1 MNANAVIVG
10 DTFTIRDAS
19 ILDTVGIWR
28 LERACF
34 PKDAYDIFTL
44 FNLSLAPNVMRLK
57 AVVDNHL
64 VGFIAGEVVRHDR
77 AGWIITIGVSPDCQG
92 RGIGRYLLSSAE
104 QAMRSKVSSMKL
116 TVRRS
121 NTRAISLY
129 EHTGYRWISTFRD
142 YYHDGEDGLIM
153 EKDLTLL

>member
-19 ILDTVGIWR
+19 VFDIAGIWR
-28 LERACF
+28 LERICF

-44 FNLSLAPNVMRLK
+44 FNLALAPNVMRLK
-57 AVVDNHL
+57 AVVDDHL
-64 VGFIAGEVVRHDR
+64 AGFLAGEVARYDR
-77 AGWIITIGVSPDCQG
+77 AGWIVTVGVSPQYQG
-92 RGIGRYLLSSAE
+92 RGIGRNLLSSAE
-104 QAMRSKVSSMKL
+104 QAMRGKASSMKL

-121 NTRAISLY
+121 NTRAIALY
-129 EHTGYRWISTFRD
+129 EHAGYRWISTLRA